1 MLPQKL
7 VNVRLSEMKDPFE
20 YPELVAAFDKARA
33 TLAGRGRLLIR
44 QSGTEPMIRVM
55 VESDDEIE
63 CDVLANDLADQIKA
77 VLG

>member
-1 MLPQKL
+1 
-7 VNVRLSEMKDPFE
+7 MKDPFE

-33 TLAGRGRLLIR
+33 ALAGRGRLLIR

-63 CDVLANDLADQIKA
+63 CDVLANDLADQIKV